1 MKRMPTPDYEGSHRW
16 YNEHTAETLFEHYV
30 GKNVTFFSWSATGM
44 SMPCVLCG
52 HVVKGPVALPCRSP
66 TRNTM
71 ESSPLTALSA
81 VAAGPSH
88 STIPPQPTR
97 FRKPPFPATNR
108 PQAAV
113 GSTGRRDTD
122 YGLVSIGR
130 WLDGTDGP
138 AGVDGRAEAGVVVA
152 VAGR

>member
-1 MKRMPTPDYEGSHRW
+1 VKRMPTPDYEGSHRW
-16 YNEHTAETLFEHYV
+16 YNEHTTETLFEHYV
-30 GKNVTFFSWSATGM
+30 GKKVTVFSWSATGM

-88 STIPPQPTR
+88 STIPPPLTR
-97 FRKPPFPATNR
+97 FRKPPLSRHKQGGGFQWRMRSGEAT
-108 PQAAV
+108 PLAA
-113 GSTGRRDTD
+113 
-122 YGLVSIGR
+122 
-130 WLDGTDGP
+130 
-138 AGVDGRAEAGVVVA
+138 RAVVH
-152 VAGR
+152 